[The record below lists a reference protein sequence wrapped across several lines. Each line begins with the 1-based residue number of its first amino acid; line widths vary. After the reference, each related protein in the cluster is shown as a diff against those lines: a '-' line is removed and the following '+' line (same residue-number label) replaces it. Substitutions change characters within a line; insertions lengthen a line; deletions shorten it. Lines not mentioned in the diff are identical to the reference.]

1 MTKKIGGGE
10 IADDDNATH
19 PAWCAAA
26 IVCRGE
32 VGEAASASDEA
43 RAKNRAREK
52 ELAGAPRRGRKK
64 PCEQE
69 TVVACELDDV
79 LN

>member
-1 MTKKIGGGE
+1 MR
-10 IADDDNATH
+10 IADDDNVTH
-19 PAWCAAA
+19 TAWRAAA

-32 VGEAASASDEA
+32 IGEAASASGEAA
-43 RAKNRAREK
+43 RARNRVREK